1 MENKMNNEKAEAENM
16 KKNNNEN
23 ENELKNT
30 TLKTKQGNLKNG
42 TGTDNFQQEQP
53 IIGEKFRKPIDK
65 SVDNVENSFKEKE
78 VPEYVPEN
86 TENEK
91 SKEDMMTKVQNVVN
105 SIGQFSGP
113 VQQLF
118 SKKNN
123 NKTFTSSEIEE
134 ENKLSSLN
142 QLKDKGKGNW
152 AKNALPIILGL
163 IIMLALIAIFT
174 KLFKKKENQKTNN
187 DKENLQGNTSIEQ
200 GNTSTEQGNTST
212 EQGNTSTEQGNTST
226 EQGNTS
232 TEQGN
237 TSTEQGNTSTE
248 QGNTSTEQGNT
259 STEQGNTSKE
269 QGNTNTE
276 QENTNTEQGNINTKQ
291 GNKAK
296 FTIGS
301 KEKNPLK
308 TKSEHIEK
316 EIKNEKNGNSKSD
329 LASKVNKNNKQK
341 SKRNNKKDNV
351 IS

>member
-1 MENKMNNEKAEAENM
+1 MENKVNFPVNEKAGAKNM
-16 KKNNNEN
+16 EKNNNEN

-65 SVDNVENSFKEKE
+65 SVDDVENSFKEKE

-91 SKEDMMTKVQNVVN
+91 QKEDMMTKVQNVVN

-200 GNTSTEQGNTST
+200 GNTSIEQGNTST

-237 TSTEQGNTSTE
+237 T
-248 QGNTSTEQGNT
+248 
-259 STEQGNTSKE
+259 
-269 QGNTNTE
+269 NTE
-276 QENTNTEQGNINTKQ
+276 Q

-301 KEKNPLK
+301 KEKNSLK

-341 SKRNNKKDNV
+341 VKEIIKK
-351 IS
+351 IM

>member
-1 MENKMNNEKAEAENM
+1 MENKVNFPVNEKAGAENM
-16 KKNNNEN
+16 EKNNNEN

-65 SVDNVENSFKEKE
+65 SVDDVENSFKEKE

-91 SKEDMMTKVQNVVN
+91 QKEDMMTKVQNVVN

-212 EQGNTSTEQGNTST
+212 EQGNTNTEQGNTSI

-232 TEQGN
+232 I
-237 TSTEQGNTSTE
+237 
-248 QGNTSTEQGNT
+248 
-259 STEQGNTSKE
+259 EQGNTSKE

-301 KEKNPLK
+301 KEKNSLK

>member
-1 MENKMNNEKAEAENM
+1 MENKMNFSVNEKAGAENKNM

-23 ENELKNT
+23 ENELKNA

-42 TGTDNFQQEQP
+42 TETDNFQQEQP

-65 SVDNVENSFKEKE
+65 SVDDVENSFKEKK

-91 SKEDMMTKVQNVVN
+91 PKEDMMTKVQNVVN

-142 QLKDKGKGNW
+142 QLKDKGKGKGNW
-152 AKNALPIILGL
+152 TKNALPIILGL

-187 DKENLQGNTSIEQ
+187 DKENLQGNTS
-200 GNTSTEQGNTST
+200 
-212 EQGNTSTEQGNTST
+212 
-226 EQGNTS
+226 
-232 TEQGN
+232 
-237 TSTEQGNTSTE
+237 TE

-269 QGNTNTE
+269 QGN
-276 QENTNTEQGNINTKQ
+276 KV
-291 GNKAK
+291 K

-301 KEKNPLK
+301 KEKNSLK
-308 TKSEHIEK
+308 TKQEHIKHE
-316 EIKNEKNGNSKSD
+316 ENGKNKKSKSD
-329 LASKVNKNNKQK
+329 LANKVKESKPKNKKNNKK
-341 SKRNNKKDNV
+341 ENV

>member
-1 MENKMNNEKAEAENM
+1 MENKVNFPVNEKAGAENM
-16 KKNNNEN
+16 EKNNNEN

-65 SVDNVENSFKEKE
+65 SVDDVENSFKEKE

-91 SKEDMMTKVQNVVN
+91 QKEDMMTKVQNVVN

-212 EQGNTSTEQGNTST
+212 EQENTNTEQGNTST

-232 TEQGN
+232 I
-237 TSTEQGNTSTE
+237 
-248 QGNTSTEQGNT
+248 
-259 STEQGNTSKE
+259 EQGNTSKE

-301 KEKNPLK
+301 KEKNSLK

>member
-1 MENKMNNEKAEAENM
+1 MENKVNFPVNEKAGAENM
-16 KKNNNEN
+16 EKNNNEN

-65 SVDNVENSFKEKE
+65 SVDDVENSFKEKE

-91 SKEDMMTKVQNVVN
+91 QKEDMMTKVQNVVN

-237 TSTEQGNTSTE
+237 TNTEQGNT
-248 QGNTSTEQGNT
+248 NT
-259 STEQGNTSKE
+259 E

-276 QENTNTEQGNINTKQ
+276 QENTNTEQGN
-291 GNKAK
+291 KAK

-301 KEKNPLK
+301 KEKNSLK

>member
-1 MENKMNNEKAEAENM
+1 MENKMNFSVNEKAGAENKNM

-23 ENELKNT
+23 ENELKNA

-42 TGTDNFQQEQP
+42 TETDNFQQEQP

-65 SVDNVENSFKEKE
+65 SVDDVENSFKEKK

-91 SKEDMMTKVQNVVN
+91 PKEDMMTKVQNVVN

-142 QLKDKGKGNW
+142 QLKDKGKGKGNW
-152 AKNALPIILGL
+152 TKNALPIILGL

-187 DKENLQGNTSIEQ
+187 DKENLQGNTS
-200 GNTSTEQGNTST
+200 
-212 EQGNTSTEQGNTST
+212 
-226 EQGNTS
+226 
-232 TEQGN
+232 
-237 TSTEQGNTSTE
+237 TEQGNTSTE

-269 QGNTNTE
+269 QGNTSK
-276 QENTNTEQGNINTKQ
+276 EQGNTSKEQGNTSKEQ
-291 GNKAK
+291 GNKVK

-301 KEKNPLK
+301 KEKNSLK
-308 TKSEHIEK
+308 TKQEHIKHE
-316 EIKNEKNGNSKSD
+316 ENGKNKKSKSD
-329 LASKVNKNNKQK
+329 LANKVKESKPKNKKNNKK
-341 SKRNNKKDNV
+341 ENV

>member
-1 MENKMNNEKAEAENM
+1 MENKVNFPVNEKAGAKNM
-16 KKNNNEN
+16 EKNNNEN

-65 SVDNVENSFKEKE
+65 SVDDVENSFKEKE

-91 SKEDMMTKVQNVVN
+91 QKEDMMTKVQNVVN

-226 EQGNTS
+226 EQGNT
-232 TEQGN
+232 
-237 TSTEQGNTSTE
+237 
-248 QGNTSTEQGNT
+248 
-259 STEQGNTSKE
+259 
-269 QGNTNTE
+269 NTE
-276 QENTNTEQGNINTKQ
+276 Q

-301 KEKNPLK
+301 KEKNSLK

-341 SKRNNKKDNV
+341 VKEIIKK
-351 IS
+351 IM

>member
-1 MENKMNNEKAEAENM
+1 MENKVNFPVNEKAGAENM
-16 KKNNNEN
+16 EKNNNEN

-65 SVDNVENSFKEKE
+65 SVDDVENSFKEKE

-91 SKEDMMTKVQNVVN
+91 QKEDMMTKVQNVVN

-212 EQGNTSTEQGNTST
+212 EQENTNTEQGNTST

-232 TEQGN
+232 IEQGN
-237 TSTEQGNTSTE
+237 TSK
-248 QGNTSTEQGNT
+248 
-259 STEQGNTSKE
+259 EQGNTSKE

-301 KEKNPLK
+301 KEKNSLK

>member
-1 MENKMNNEKAEAENM
+1 MENKVNFPVNEKAGAKNM
-16 KKNNNEN
+16 EKNNNEN

-65 SVDNVENSFKEKE
+65 SVDDVENSFKEKE

-91 SKEDMMTKVQNVVN
+91 QKEDMMTKVQNVVN

-212 EQGNTSTEQGNTST
+212 EQGNT
-226 EQGNTS
+226 
-232 TEQGN
+232 
-237 TSTEQGNTSTE
+237 
-248 QGNTSTEQGNT
+248 
-259 STEQGNTSKE
+259 
-269 QGNTNTE
+269 NTE
-276 QENTNTEQGNINTKQ
+276 Q

-301 KEKNPLK
+301 KEKNSLK

-341 SKRNNKKDNV
+341 VKEIIKK
-351 IS
+351 IM